1 MPIPAQCTAATLGSS
16 KFPGRLNGSPPS
28 ASTAAAPTAMWV
40 SGPASEIAIVHSR
53 DNLCGAWYA
62 VKPAMN
68 SSEISASAPAAPSR
82 HGVRELVDEREDRD
96 APGEPQAER
105 VELVDRREQHHHDD
119 EPRADV
125 DGEPEQTESGASPG
139 RWHGLLIVR
148 GADAAD

>member
-40 SGPASEIAIVHSR
+40 SGPASEIAIVHGR
-53 DNLCGAWYA
+53 DSLCGAWYA

-68 SSEISASAPAAPSR
+68 SSEISASAPAARAATACASSWISVNTATPPASHR
-82 HGVRELVDEREDRD
+82 PNVSNSLI
-96 APGEPQAER
+96 AANSTITTMNPG
-105 VELVDRREQHHHDD
+105 
-119 EPRADV
+119 ADV
-125 DGEPEQTESGASPG
+125 DGEPEQAESGASPG